1 MIEFRMQVARWLHLL
16 GVVLWIGGM
25 FFAYFAL
32 RPAAAA
38 LPPPQRLP
46 LLADALRRFF
56 GWVGIAIVAI
66 VASGAWLVV
75 RMGGSTAVGG
85 GVQVMAALGIVMT
98 LVFAYV
104 VLSPYAA
111 LRRAVVRRRLA
122 GRRRRDGDDPAPGR
136 RQPGARRAYA
146 VDRGVVEI
154 GPLDADR
161 HSARNQGW

>member
-1 MIEFRMQVARWLHLL
+1 MQVARWLHLL

-111 LRRAVVRRRLA
+111 LRRAVAAGNWPAGGAAMATIRRLVGVNLA
-122 GRRRRDGDDPAPGR
+122 LGVLTLSI
-136 RQPGARRAYA
+136 A
-146 VDRGVVEI
+146 VLSR
-154 GPLDADR
+154 
-161 HSARNQGW
+161 

>member
-1 MIEFRMQVARWLHLL
+1 MQVARWLHLL

-111 LRRAVVRRRLA
+111 LRRAVAAGDWPAGGAAMATIRHLVGVNLA
-122 GRRRRDGDDPAPGR
+122 LGVLTLSI
-136 RQPGARRAYA
+136 A
-146 VDRGVVEI
+146 VLSR
-154 GPLDADR
+154 
-161 HSARNQGW
+161 